1 MFHQHSMGFN
11 SAECFLSLTS
21 RCESPLFHFSS
32 CKLVTKRY
40 QTTDGSFS
48 FSVSPGHKAVF
59 LAVLQRD
66 LHKAEL
72 LIASLQG
79 ACLDSGSHPFFLK
92 KKKRQKS
99 QKQQQKGFFPMLDLP
114 CGVCQTKEDPLIWS
128 QQGFSSK
135 LTQKFCQEHSVLPL

>member
-1 MFHQHSMGFN
+1 MFHQHGMGFN
-11 SAECFLSLTS
+11 STECFLSLTS
-21 RCESPLFHFSS
+21 RCGSPFFHFSP

-40 QTTDGSFS
+40 QMADGSFS

-79 ACLDSGSHPFFLK
+79 ACLDSVSYPFFLRK
-92 KKKRQKS
+92 KKKKGDRNLRNSSK
-99 QKQQQKGFFPMLDLP
+99 KGFCLR
-114 CGVCQTKEDPLIWS
+114 LIS
-128 QQGFSSK
+128 PVEFVKQRK
-135 LTQKFCQEHSVLPL
+135 IL